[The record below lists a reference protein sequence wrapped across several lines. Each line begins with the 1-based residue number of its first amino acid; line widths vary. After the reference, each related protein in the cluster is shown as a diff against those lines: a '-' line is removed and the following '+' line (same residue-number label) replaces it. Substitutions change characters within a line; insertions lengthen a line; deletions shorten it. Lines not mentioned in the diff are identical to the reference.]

1 MVDGY
6 VRIANLVNDVKV
18 PNITGR
24 RNWNYIKT
32 IDINITGDIIQDD
45 LQKIKNIF
53 NNGVTLWHNPS
64 TYLDYSQNNDII

>member
-1 MVDGY
+1 MYGY
-6 VRIANLVNDVKV
+6 QVNTLKV

-32 IDINITGDIIQDD
+32 IDINITGNIIQEDM
-45 LQKIKNIF
+45 QKIKNIF